1 MSAGTRRAAWSAVLI
16 SLMVLV
22 AGSATSYIDGNSGSY
37 ILQLVVGGAVGAAL
51 AVKVF
56 WRRIWT
62 FVGAKL
68 SRKA

>member
-1 MSAGTRRAAWSAVLI
+1 MRAGTRRAAWSAVLI

-37 ILQLVVGGAVGAAL
+37 LIQLIVGGAVGAAL

>member
-37 ILQLVVGGAVGAAL
+37 LIQLIVGGAVGAAL

>member
-1 MSAGTRRAAWSAVLI
+1 MRAGTRRAAWSAIFI

-37 ILQLVVGGAVGAAL
+37 IIQLVVGGAVGAAL

-56 WRRIWT
+56 WRRIWS

>member
-1 MSAGTRRAAWSAVLI
+1 MRACTRRAAWSAVLI

-22 AGSATSYIDGNSGSY
+22 AGSATSYIDAGSGSY
-37 ILQLVVGGAVGAAL
+37 ILQLVVGGIVGAAL

-56 WRRIWT
+56 WRRIRT

>member
-1 MSAGTRRAAWSAVLI
+1 MRAGTRRAAWSAVLI

-22 AGSATSYIDGNSGSY
+22 AGSATSYIDAGSGSY
-37 ILQLVVGGAVGAAL
+37 ILQLVVGGIVGAAL

-56 WRRIWT
+56 WRRIRT

>member
-1 MSAGTRRAAWSAVLI
+1 MRAGTRRAAWSAVLI

-37 ILQLVVGGAVGAAL
+37 IIQLVVGGAVGAAL
-51 AVKVF
+51 ALKVF
-56 WRRIWT
+56 WRRIWS

>member
-1 MSAGTRRAAWSAVLI
+1 MRAGTRRAAWSAVLI
-16 SLMVLV
+16 SMMVLV

-37 ILQLVVGGAVGAAL
+37 LLQLIVGGAVGAAL

-56 WRRIWT
+56 WRRIRT
-62 FVGAKL
+62 FVGAKM

>member
-1 MSAGTRRAAWSAVLI
+1 MRAGTRRAAWSAILI

-37 ILQLVVGGAVGAAL
+37 ILQLVIGGAVGAVLAL
-51 AVKVF
+51 KVF

>member
-1 MSAGTRRAAWSAVLI
+1 MRAGTRRAAWSVVLI

-37 ILQLVVGGAVGAAL
+37 LIQLIVGGAVGAAL

-62 FVGAKL
+62 FFGAKL